1 MCMLNLIKKSILT
14 KYSWFLFDYRGYKV
28 LGLTNP
34 IMDYLSPSFVMRYFD
49 GFDKVF
55 NITKLKINGK
65 NILEDGH
72 EVIVVD
78 FRLFETLTLIEQK
91 LLLEHEIY
99 HIQQNHLNAPDS
111 IDIEFQADK
120 EAINSFKG
128 YDYSN
133 QMVECLIKCVNY
145 SIMRREHLRSTG
157 KWIKDN
163 SFISDKDLKQM
174 IQMRIDRIKSN

>member
-1 MCMLNLIKKSILT
+1 MIKLILT
-14 KYSWFLFDYRGYKV
+14 NLHGIKDYCFSI
-28 LGLTNP
+28 TT
-34 IMDYLSPSFVMRYFD
+34 
-49 GFDKVF
+49 VF
-55 NITKLKINGK
+55 NEDHYYLRTFDDINESLSIYYFIEFG
-65 NILEDGH
+65 

-78 FRLFETLTLIEQK
+78 FRLFETLTLIEQR